1 MYKDI
6 LVFLDPSSDT
16 PDRLRLAAT
25 LAKSYQARLIG
36 MEACSTEAFDD
47 EWLER
52 SAQLPEIFQVTT
64 DEFGIE
70 GLHQTID
77 LWRAS
82 GRHDYAHYADLIVA
96 SQPEGEARRLVAA
109 GVPEDALLTA
119 GVPMLLL
126 PHGWKPS
133 VIGERIVIAW
143 KSSREATRAV
153 HDAIPF
159 LERAKK
165 VTAFTF
171 DPQPDGLGEEPDSLL
186 RHLSRHGI
194 AVESSR
200 WPNSPD
206 VSPVDALF
214 ASLDTQ
220 DADLIVAGAFGHSRW
235 VEGLFGGVS
244 HDLVRQPSLPV
255 LLSH

>member
-6 LVFLDPSSDT
+6 LVFLDPSSDAAA
-16 PDRLRLAAT
+16 RLRLAAT
-25 LAKSYQARLIG
+25 LAKSHQARLIG
-36 MEACSTEAFDD
+36 MEACSPEAFND
-47 EWLER
+47 EWRER
-52 SAQLPEIFQVTT
+52 SAQLPDMFHETT
-64 DEFGIE
+64 KQFGVE

-77 LWRAS
+77 LWRTS
-82 GRHDYAHYADLIVA
+82 GRHEYAHYADLIVA
-96 SQPEGEARRLVAA
+96 SQPEFEARRLVAA
-109 GVPEDALLTA
+109 GVPDDVLVTA
-119 GVPMLLL
+119 GVPILML
-126 PHGWKPS
+126 PHGWKES
-133 VIGERIVIAW
+133 VVGERIVIAW

-159 LERAKK
+159 LERARK

-171 DPQPDGLGEEPDSLL
+171 DPRPDGLGTEPDSLL
-186 RHLSRHGI
+186 GHLSRHGI
-194 AVESSR
+194 KAESST
-200 WPNSPD
+200 WPNSSD
-206 VSPVDALF
+206 VSPIDALF

-244 HDLVRQPSLPV
+244 RDLIRQPSLPV